1 MLMLK
6 IFLGFTLIAVLP
18 SIYLFF
24 RLNIKRT
31 SKGLQSYF
39 WLLPVG
45 ISIGLVYLSFIAS
58 GKFINTNESALGWF
72 ILLYFALVIPR
83 LILSLIL
90 LISTPL
96 RKTYKG
102 MTHPLIVVSFLV
114 SVLMEGALIYGT
126 FIGRNNF
133 QLKEFTYA
141 SSEVPPGFDGYRI
154 IQLSDL
160 HVDSWKGNKRALEQF
175 VKLCNKQEAD
185 LIVFTGDLVSYRTAD
200 LDGFD
205 AILSKLTAKDGVYS
219 VLGNHDYG
227 EYYRY
232 WQSYTESV
240 ESFYELLHR
249 QENMGWTLLNNEHVF
264 LYQQNDSIALIGVEN
279 EGEPPFSQ
287 YGDLK
292 KAMKGTE
299 GCFQILLS
307 HNPSH
312 WRREVLPDSEIDLM
326 LAGHTHAMQLEIFH
340 KSPASW
346 VYPEWQGAYYYGNR
360 ALYVNIGAG
369 EIGIP
374 FRLGAWPE
382 ITLITLKHV

>member
-1 MLMLK
+1 MLK

-160 HVDSWKGNKRALEQF
+160 HVDSWRGNKRALEQF

-205 AILSKLTAKDGVYS
+205 AILSKLSAKDGVYS

-232 WQSYTESV
+232 WQSYT
-240 ESFYELLHR
+240 
-249 QENMGWTLLNNEHVF
+249 
-264 LYQQNDSIALIGVEN
+264 
-279 EGEPPFSQ
+279 
-287 YGDLK
+287 
-292 KAMKGTE
+292 
-299 GCFQILLS
+299 
-307 HNPSH
+307 
-312 WRREVLPDSEIDLM
+312 
-326 LAGHTHAMQLEIFH
+326 
-340 KSPASW
+340 
-346 VYPEWQGAYYYGNR
+346 
-360 ALYVNIGAG
+360 
-369 EIGIP
+369 
-374 FRLGAWPE
+374 
-382 ITLITLKHV
+382 